1 MHAPE
6 GLFTSIQ
13 GKTVSI
19 SSMHGRST
27 LVWFVS
33 TWCSSCQAG
42 TQVMAQNITRFSR
55 HGVRVV
61 ELEMA
66 GDLGQP
72 GPSISSF
79 GRQLAGHQYT
89 NPDWLWGEASA
100 RMTSVYDPNTY
111 LDIYYLLNAQG
122 KIVYINGSPG
132 STMGGL
138 LRAVG
143 GLPA

>member
-1 MHAPE
+1 
-6 GLFTSIQ
+6 
-13 GKTVSI
+13 
-19 SSMHGRST
+19 
-27 LVWFVS
+27 
-33 TWCSSCQAG
+33 
-42 TQVMAQNITRFSR
+42 MAQNITKFSR
-55 HGVRVV
+55 HRVRVV

-79 GRQLAGHQYT
+79 GRQLAGRQYT
-89 NPDWLWGEASA
+89 NPDWSWGEASM
-100 RMTSVYDPNTY
+100 RMTYTYDPNTY

-122 KIVYINGSPG
+122 QIVYINGSPG

-143 GLPA
+143 QLRA